1 MSGLRPQAVIGG
13 SSPSEK
19 DIKEACQML
28 LSFKKNIE
36 GENYKNLLLFLS
48 KQCDAFLLVY
58 INYDQIPEYK
68 TLKQEW
74 QNKLLQDRILI
85 RHNPAWP
92 STNLVK
98 CPQVPDICIYRLND
112 HSLRIL
118 LSAGSL
124 FDWNYPYLPEDISF
138 FSSGQCI
145 MGINAH
151 ERYAFMQDS
160 RENRSLLHEMDVQ
173 YNLIQNAS
181 PYFEHYER

>member
-1 MSGLRPQAVIGG
+1 MR
-13 SSPSEK
+13 
-19 DIKEACQML
+19 
-28 LSFKKNIE
+28 
-36 GENYKNLLLFLS
+36 
-48 KQCDAFLLVY
+48 
-58 INYDQIPEYK
+58 
-68 TLKQEW
+68 KQEW

-138 FSSGQCI
+138 LDPCMGSGHI
-145 MGINAH
+145 LV
-151 ERYAFMQDS
+151 YAFDIFMEIYKEKGYIRLQP
-160 RENRSLLHEMDVQ
+160 ENSTMDPIIVPNCQ
-173 YNLIQNAS
+173 ILGKVAGV
-181 PYFEHYER
+181 FRKM